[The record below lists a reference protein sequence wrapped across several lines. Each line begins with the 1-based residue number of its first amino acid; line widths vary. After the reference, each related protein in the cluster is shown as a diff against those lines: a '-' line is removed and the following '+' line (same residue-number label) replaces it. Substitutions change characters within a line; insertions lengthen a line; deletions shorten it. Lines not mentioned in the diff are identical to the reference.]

1 MIRYFLGQYLG
12 AEIKMNDTHQQ
23 NNAGFTLLEI
33 LIAMAISGLVMTG
46 IYQAY
51 VQQMRVNNTQNQVVD
66 MQQSVR
72 VGMHFMERDIRL
84 AGLDPSGLANSG
96 IDIAS
101 ADRITIS
108 MDRTGGEADGVD
120 NDRDG
125 TVDEAGEWYDRI
137 PEQVTYALSNDA
149 NQDGVNDALQGVNN
163 DPCHLMRNGQRLAS
177 NIDALNFVYLGIDD
191 GVVGCQENCL
201 LVNPTTEEERRN
213 IRAVQITL
221 IARAGETIPGLSIPF
236 TDANTYSNQPVA
248 GNIILP
254 VQNDGFRRVRLVS
267 EVKCRNIGLM

>member
-1 MIRYFLGQYLG
+1 M
-12 AEIKMNDTHQQ
+12 KMNDPHLK
-23 NNAGFTLLEI
+23 NSAGFTLIEI
-33 LIAMAISGLVMTG
+33 LIAMTISGMVMTG

-66 MQQSVR
+66 MQQNVR
-72 VGMHFMERDIRL
+72 VAMYFMERDIRL
-84 AGLDPSGLANSG
+84 AGLDPSGLADSG
-96 IDIAS
+96 IDVAS
-101 ADRITIS
+101 ADAITIS
-108 MDRTGGEADGVD
+108 LDITGGEADGID

-137 PEQVTYALSNDA
+137 PEQLTYALSNDA

-163 DPCHLMRNGQRLAS
+163 NPCHLLRNGQRLAS
-177 NIDALNFVYLGIDD
+177 NIDALNLVYLGIDD
-191 GVVGCQENCL
+191 TVAGCLENCL

-221 IARAGETIPGLSIPF
+221 IARAGETIPGLSVPF
-236 TDANTYSNQPVA
+236 TDANTYSNQPIA

-254 VQNDGFRRVRLVS
+254 VQNDGFRRVRHVS

>member
-1 MIRYFLGQYLG
+1 
-12 AEIKMNDTHQQ
+12 MNDPHRK
-23 NNAGFTLLEI
+23 NSAGFTLLEVM
-33 LIAMAISGLVMTG
+33 IAMTIAGMVMTG

-51 VQQMRVNNTQNQVVD
+51 IQQMRINNTQSQVVD

-72 VGMHFMERDIRL
+72 VGMYFMERDIRL
-84 AGLDPSGLANSG
+84 AGLDPSGLANTG
-96 IDIAS
+96 IDVAS
-101 ADRITIS
+101 ADAITIS
-108 MDRTGGEADGVD
+108 LDMTGGEADGID
-120 NDRDG
+120 NNRDG
-125 TVDEAGEWYDRI
+125 TIDETGEYFDRI

-149 NQDGVNDALQGVNN
+149 NPQDGVNDALQGVNN
-163 DPCHLMRNGQRLAS
+163 NPCHLTRNGQRLAS
-177 NIDALNFVYLGIDD
+177 NIDALNIVYLGIDD
-191 GVVGCQENCL
+191 AVAGCEENCL
-201 LVNPTTEEERRN
+201 LVNPATVAERRN

-236 TDANTYSNQPVA
+236 VDDNTYSNQPIA